1 MEGIADPGFITG
13 LAAPVTASGFIESD
27 EETGAVAAV
36 VNAHG
41 VPFIGFRGISDG
53 TADPLMIQ
61 NLPFPSQF
69 LVYMQLAADNAA
81 KLTLAFV
88 NAYHIPHKA

>member
-1 MEGIADPGFITG
+1 
-13 LAAPVTASGFIESD
+13 
-27 EETGAVAAV
+27 
-36 VNAHG
+36 

-53 TADPLMIQ
+53 TADPLGIQ

-81 KLTLAFV
+81 RMTLAFV
-88 NAYHIPHKA
+88 NAYKIPHHA